1 MTFFKKYILP
11 SIIALAFFLRFW
23 QLDSMP
29 IGFNDD
35 EAAFGYNAYSILK
48 TGRDEWGRVA
58 FPAFESFGDWK
69 LVGYLYPTVLSE
81 LFFGKNIFA
90 VRLPSALIGVFAV
103 ISTYLLAKKLFDQKT
118 ALFAAFLLAISPW
131 HIIASRNAFESDILI
146 FTVSISVYFFL
157 RGLEEKK
164 YLLYSFLGF
173 ALSFYVYRSA
183 WFFLPLFVS
192 TLIYH
197 NRNVLQK
204 HKKYLVKTLA
214 LAFFLLLPLLPTV
227 LTFSG
232 QSRFFQES
240 FIYGVANQGIKN
252 EINEKRGACFE
263 HSAPLFCKMAYNK
276 YLSNV
281 TTYVNNYFEN
291 LSPQT
296 YFTKGPAQ
304 GYQSFSNRGLFYD
317 FELPLLIIGIVML
330 IVKKEKAAKILIPW
344 ILLVPLGASFTGV
357 GNPGRLNI
365 MLPAPQIITAY
376 GFFAILTLLNKR
388 RLKGVI
394 ILSAAIIV
402 TISLGRLWTDM
413 FYFYPKISGKYQR
426 YGYQELVSYMAT
438 HEDEYNRIIISRKN
452 DDAKQYIHYMFFGNI
467 PPEKFSDSS
476 FTRRYRGED
485 KWQVVEKI
493 GKVYFY
499 PAAPGVE
506 DFGQKSLLATEE
518 HEVSYPQEPI
528 YVVKYPNGD
537 TAFELYDL
545 DKVREKLKVT
555 NDNQ

>member
-1 MTFFKKYILP
+1 MTFFKKYILLA
-11 SIIALAFFLRFW
+11 IIMLAIFLRFW
-23 QLDSMP
+23 KLDSMP

-35 EAAFGYNAYSILK
+35 EAAFGYDAYSVLK
-48 TGRDEWGRVA
+48 TGRDEWAKVA
-58 FPAFESFGDWK
+58 FPTFESFGDWK

-81 LFFGKNIFA
+81 LFFGKNVFA
-90 VRLPSALIGVFAV
+90 VRFPSALIGVLAV

-118 ALFAAFLLAISPW
+118 ALFAAFLLAINPW

-157 RGLEEKK
+157 KGIEEKK

-192 TLIYH
+192 TIIFLH
-197 NRNVLQK
+197 RNILQK
-204 HKKYLVKTLA
+204 HKTDLLKA
-214 LAFFLLLPLLPTV
+214 LIFAFFLLVPLLPTV

-263 HSAPLFCKMAYNK
+263 HSKAFFCKMAYNK
-276 YLSNV
+276 YLSNI

-291 LSPQT
+291 LSSQT
-296 YFTKGPAQ
+296 YFTKGPAN

-317 FELPLLIIGIVML
+317 FELPLLLVGIVML

-365 MLPAPQIITAY
+365 MLPAPQIIAAY
-376 GFFAILTLLNKR
+376 GFFAMLTLLNKR
-388 RLKGVI
+388 RLKGAVI
-394 ILSAAIIV
+394 FSAAIII
-402 TISLGRLWTDM
+402 TISLVRLWTDM

-426 YGYQELVSYMAT
+426 YGYQELFKFIAS
-438 HEDEYNRIIISRKN
+438 HKNDYNQIIISRKN
-452 DDAKQYIHYMFFGNI
+452 DNAKQYIHYMFFGDI

-476 FTRRYRGED
+476 FTTRYRGED

-493 GKVYFY
+493 GNVHFY
-499 PAAPGVE
+499 PAAPNLEDVE
-506 DFGQKSLLATEE
+506 QKTLLVTEE
-518 HEVSYPQEPI
+518 HEVSYAQEPI
-528 YVVKYPNGD
+528 HVVKYPNGD

-555 NDNQ
+555 DDQL